1 MLAAMVDMMINILL
15 FLLQLYGNSAITVQM
30 SPDLVLPRSPS
41 SDPLRY
47 AASMIVSRKE
57 VQVGDTVVATFPA
70 EDRAPTD
77 DELKRIGAALED
89 ALTAEQARMQTAGSQ
104 DATEVVV
111 QADRQLPWDQLGPLI
126 ATASDVGF
134 ANVRFVVATT
144 RAEQE

>member
-15 FLLQLYGNSAITVQM
+15 FLLQLYGNSAISVQL
-30 SPDLVLPRSPS
+30 SPDLTLPHSPS

-47 AASMIVSRKE
+47 AASMIVSRKA
-57 VQVGDTVVATFPA
+57 VQVGDNIVATFPA

-77 DELKRIGAALED
+77 DELNAIGAALQE
-89 ALTAEQARMQTAGSQ
+89 ALSAEQARMQTAGSE

-134 ANVRFVVATT
+134 ANVRFVVSTV